1 LKQAGSAADPLW
13 YKDAI
18 IYELHVKAFMD
29 GNNDGIGDFQGLLSK
44 LDYVQ
49 DLGVTCLW
57 LLPFFPS
64 PLRDDGYDISDYLS
78 VHPMYGTMEEF
89 KEFLNQA
96 HARGIQV
103 MIELVINHTSD
114 QHPWFQRARHA
125 PKGSPERD
133 FYVWSDTDQK
143 YREARIIFTD
153 TEKSNWTWDPEA
165 QQYYWHRFFSHQPDL
180 NYDNPVVLEEVIKIM
195 HYWLDMGVD
204 GLRVDAIPYLVEREG
219 TSCENLPE
227 THAVMKRIR
236 AEIDAKYAARTILA
250 EANQWPDDVRIY
262 YGDGDECHMAFH
274 FPLMPRMYMALRQ
287 EDRLPITDIMAQTPE
302 IPNNCQWGLFLRNH
316 DELTLEMVSD
326 DERDYMYLAYSA
338 DPRMRINI
346 GIRRRLAP
354 LVDNSRRRIELLN
367 SLLFSFPGTPIVYY
381 GDEIGMGDN
390 IYLGDRNGVRTP
402 MQWNGDRN
410 AGFSRAVPA
419 KLYSPVIMDPVWG
432 YEGLNVEAQQSDPS
446 SLLSWMRNMIALR
459 KLFQVFGRGTLSFLN
474 PANRKI
480 LAYIREYQNEKV
492 LCVANLS
499 RFAQPVE
506 LDLSAY
512 VGLVPVEMLGYVEF
526 PRIRTTAYPLTIGPY
541 GFLWLEL
548 QPSPEPVPSL
558 PEEAEPELALSGN
571 TDWMSVLEGNG
582 RRELEETV
590 LRNYLPRQRWFGA
603 KSREITGTR
612 IEDWAVFNQGESAL
626 AWVEVQYSEGDPDTY
641 LITLGLMFSKAA
653 EELRKESPN
662 AVLTRVSTA
671 EAIGVLHEAIFNDTA
686 SAALLAMISTHGEL
700 RSRQGELI
708 GVPSTILPQL
718 QGEAGPPPPPRRG
731 SAEQSNT
738 SILFGDKL
746 IMKLFRRQQPG
757 PNPDTEIG
765 RYLTEQTHF
774 THIAPFGGAI
784 EYKREGQETSTLAM
798 LQGLVSNEGDGWQ
811 WTLEEL
817 DRYYEASAAENFT
830 QGVVP
835 DGPASLLQLSQ
846 ASETAF
852 AREHVGPYLDAA
864 ALLGR
869 RTAEMHLALASPTH
883 DPAFIPEPMNS
894 KDIDLLRDE
903 LMAHASSAFDA
914 LKANVARLPDGVLE
928 RAGLVLSRRT
938 LVLDRFRQLAAG
950 EIHALRTR
958 IHGDYHLGQVLR
970 SKGDFV
976 ILDFEG
982 EPARS
987 LAERRTKQSPLKDVA
1002 GMLRSF
1008 SYAAFSA
1015 LIKYSTRRPED
1026 FQRLEP
1032 WAHLWEQSVSS
1043 AFLRTYCTYARGVEV
1058 IPSEPLMFEQLLE
1071 AYVIDKAFYELVY
1084 ELNNRPNW
1092 VMIPLTGILSLPL

>member
-78 VHPMYGTMEEF
+78 VHPNYGTMEDF
-89 KEFLNQA
+89 REFLSQA

-133 FYVWSDTDQK
+133 FYVWSDSDQK

-180 NYDNPVVLEEVIKIM
+180 NYDNPVVLEEVVKIM

-219 TSCENLPE
+219 TNCENLAE

-287 EDRLPITDIMAQTPE
+287 EDRLPITDIMAQTPA

-402 MQWNGDRN
+402 MQWSGDRN

-526 PRIRTTAYPLTIGPY
+526 PRIRATAYPLTVGPY

-558 PEEAEPELALSGN
+558 PEAGEPELALSGN
-571 TDWMSVLEGNG
+571 SDWMSVLEGNG
-582 RRELEETV
+582 RRELEESV

-603 KSREITGTR
+603 KSRVITATH
-612 IEDWAVFNQGESAL
+612 IADWAVFNQGESAL
-626 AWVEVQYSEGDPDTY
+626 VWVEVQYSEGDPDTY
-641 LITLGLMFSKAA
+641 LITLGLMFDKTA

-662 AVLTRVSTA
+662 AVLTRVSSA
-671 EAIGVLHEAIFNDTA
+671 GAMGVLHEAIFNDTA
-686 SAALLAMISTHGEL
+686 SAALLAMISTHGEV
-700 RSRQGELI
+700 RSRQGELV

-718 QGEAGPPPPPRRG
+718 HGEAGPPPAPRRG

-765 RYLTEQTHF
+765 RYLTEQTNF

-784 EYKREGQETSTLAM
+784 EYTCEGQETSTLAM

-830 QGVVP
+830 QGVIP
-835 DGPASLLQLSQ
+835 DGPASLLELSQ
-846 ASETAF
+846 ATETEF
-852 AREHVGPYLDAA
+852 AREHVGTYLDAA

-894 KDIDLLRDE
+894 KDVDLLRDE
-903 LMAHASSAFDA
+903 LMTHAGSAFDA

-1015 LIKYSTRRPED
+1015 LMKYSTRRPED

-1043 AFLRTYCTYARGVEV
+1043 AFLRTYCTYAREVEV
-1058 IPSEPLMFEQLLE
+1058 VPSEPLMFEQLLE

-1084 ELNNRPNW
+1084 ELNNRPSW

>member
-1 LKQAGSAADPLW
+1 LKKPGSAADPLW

-29 GNNDGIGDFQGLLSK
+29 SNNDGIGDFQGLLSK

-78 VHPMYGTMEEF
+78 VHPNYGAMDDF
-89 KEFLNQA
+89 REFLVQA
-96 HARGIQV
+96 HNRGLQV

-114 QHPWFQRARHA
+114 QHPWFQRARLA

-143 YREARIIFTD
+143 YTGARIIFTD

-180 NYDNPVVLEEVIKIM
+180 NYDNPAVIEEVIKIM

-219 TSCENLPE
+219 TNCENLLE
-227 THAVMKRIR
+227 THEIMKRIR
-236 AEIDAKYAARTILA
+236 GEIDREYAARTILA

-302 IPNNCQWGLFLRNH
+302 IPHNCQWGLFLRNH

-326 DERDYMYLAYSA
+326 EERDYMYLAYSA
-338 DPRMRINI
+338 DPRMRINV

-381 GDEIGMGDN
+381 GDELGMGDN

-419 KLYSPVIMDPVWG
+419 KLYSPVVMDPVWG
-432 YEGLNVEAQQSDPS
+432 YEAINVEAQQGDPS

-480 LAYIREYQNEKV
+480 LAYIREYQNERV

-506 LDLSAY
+506 LDLASFA
-512 VGLVPVEMLGYVEF
+512 GMVPVEMLGYVEF
-526 PRIRTTAYPLTIGPY
+526 PRIRTTPYPLTVGPY

-548 QPSPEPVPSL
+548 QPSPEPVPTL
-558 PEEAEPELALSGN
+558 DNAGEPELEINGT
-571 TDWMSVLEGNG
+571 TDWMSILEGNG
-582 RRELEETV
+582 RRDLEESV
-590 LRNYLPRQRWFGA
+590 LRAYLVRQRWFGG
-603 KSREITGTR
+603 KSRLITGTR
-612 IEDWAVFNQGESAL
+612 IEDWALFNHGVSAL
-626 AWVEVQYSEGDPDTY
+626 VPVQVQYSEGECDTY
-641 LITLGLMFSKAA
+641 LVTLGLLFGKAA
-653 EELRKESPN
+653 DALREESPN
-662 AVLTRVSTA
+662 TLLARVRTA
-671 EAIGVLHEAIFNDTA
+671 GEDGVLHEAVFNDSA
-686 SAALLAMISTHGEL
+686 SEALLALITGHTQIPSREGVILGMPSSTL
-700 RSRQGELI
+700 A
-708 GVPSTILPQL
+708 QL
-718 QGEAGPPPPPRRG
+718 QGPSREVPRRG

-738 SILFGDKL
+738 SIIFGDKL
-746 IMKLFRRQQPG
+746 IMKLFRRQQTG

-765 RYLTEQTHF
+765 SYLTEQTHF
-774 THIAPFGGAI
+774 THIAPFGGSI
-784 EYKREGQETSTLAM
+784 QYTRKGQEPSTLAM
-798 LQGLVSNEGDGWQ
+798 LQGLVTNEGDGWG

-817 DRYYEASAAENFT
+817 DRYYEASAAQSFAQSGIAEG
-830 QGVVP
+830 QPGL
-835 DGPASLLQLSQ
+835 AQLSE
-846 ASETAF
+846 APETQF
-852 AREHVGPYLDAA
+852 ARDHVGTYLDAA

-869 RTAEMHLALASPTH
+869 RTAELHLALASPTR
-883 DPAFIPEPMNS
+883 DPAFAPEPLS
-894 KDIDLLRDE
+894 SQDIDRLRED
-903 LMAHASSAFDA
+903 LILHATRAFDA
-914 LKANVARLPDGVLE
+914 LKENVARLPDGVLE
-928 RAGLVLSRRT
+928 RAGLVLSRRS
-938 LVLDRFRQLAAG
+938 LVLDRLRQLTG
-950 EIHALRTR
+950 RQIDALRTR

-1015 LIKYSTRRPED
+1015 LMKYSSRRPED
-1026 FQRLEP
+1026 FNRLEP
-1032 WAHLWEQSVSS
+1032 WAQLWEQSVSS
-1043 AFLRTYCTYARGVEV
+1043 AFLRTYCEFAKGAAV
-1058 IPSEPLMFEQLLE
+1058 IPSEPLLFEQLLE
-1071 AYVIDKAFYELVY
+1071 AYVIDKALYELAY

-1092 VMIPLTGILSLPL
+1092 VLIPLTGILGLSL